1 MQRQRRFLVKGES
14 KMAIRNIVQVGDDI
28 LRKKCF
34 EVENFDEKLGQLLD
48 DMKETVR
55 KEDGAGLAAPQ
66 VGILRRAVVIDVK
79 EGFYEMVNP
88 VIVEAKGEQCGYE
101 GCLSVRG
108 KRGVVS
114 RPLVVKVEYADRT
127 GKRKKL
133 VARGF
138 FARAVCH
145 ELDHLDGILYTDRAE
160 KVESVKD

>member
-1 MQRQRRFLVKGES
+1 
-14 KMAIRNIVQVGDDI
+14 MAIRNVVQAGDEI

-34 EVENFDEKLGQLLD
+34 EVTVFDEKLWQLLD

-55 KEDGAGLAAPQ
+55 KEEGAGLAAPQ
-66 VGILRRAVVIDVK
+66 VGSLRRAVVVDVK
-79 EGFYEMVNP
+79 EGFYELINP
-88 VIVEAKGEQCGYE
+88 VITEAKGEQRGYE

-114 RPLVVKVEYADRT
+114 RPLVVKAEYSDRN

-160 KVESVKD
+160 RVETVKD

>member
-1 MQRQRRFLVKGES
+1 
-14 KMAIRNIVQVGDDI
+14 MAIRNVVQVGDDI

-34 EVENFDEKLGQLLD
+34 EVTAFDEKLAQLMD
-48 DMKETVR
+48 DLRDTVR
-55 KEDGAGLAAPQ
+55 KEEGAGLAAPQ
-66 VGILRRAVVIDVK
+66 VGILRRAVVVDVA
-79 EGFYEMVNP
+79 EGFYELINP
-88 VIVEAKGEQCGYE
+88 VIVESKGEQRGYE

-108 KRGVVS
+108 KRGIVT
-114 RPLVVKVEYADRT
+114 RPLVVKVEYSDRH

-160 KVESVKD
+160 RVERSDE